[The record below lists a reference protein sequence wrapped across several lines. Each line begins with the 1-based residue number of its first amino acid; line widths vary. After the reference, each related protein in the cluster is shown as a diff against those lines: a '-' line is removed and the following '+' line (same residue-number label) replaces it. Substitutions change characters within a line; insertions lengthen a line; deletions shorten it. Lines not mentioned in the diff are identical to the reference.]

1 MPDLR
6 FFVIP
11 SVLLAATVAYV
22 VANPAGASVEP
33 LATPTPSV
41 TPRPTY
47 TPTPLPTPIPASQ
60 QLPGLNGR
68 LTYQS
73 AQGLVTVGFP
83 SGASVDS
90 PTIESHDWDSSDDG
104 VWRYHMRCDDN
115 GTGCQISLHTRG
127 GRFSLLDGRYDG
139 PVAKWQPGG
148 HVLAVA
154 VTDVPDGPAARIFVI
169 DDPNVP
175 VARLAYDAEDG
186 VVAAFEWTGGDL
198 LVAQNVGS
206 AGRIERV
213 GRDRTVRPIAELSA
227 PASYFYPSP
236 DGRTF
241 AFTQSDPAGWR
252 LFTVDALDGVVRD
265 LGPMG
270 SDGPDAIPVVNAPEN
285 QGKGGPM
292 YVAWSPDGSKLAFG
306 GGFEPPYIMTTVD
319 VASGAVARTEFP
331 SGYPGEIKWSPD
343 GAMLAVS
350 TYDAERTHHETWV
363 VEPDTGAGTH
373 LMDGCI
379 IVWSPDS
386 RFLAVHGEDVHGI
399 ALIDVISG
407 ARMHLTDSQAD
418 APLSWTE

>member
-33 LATPTPSV
+33 LATPAPSA

-47 TPTPLPTPIPASQ
+47 TPTPTPTPIPASQ
-60 QLPGLNGR
+60 QLPGLSGR

-73 AQGLVTVGFP
+73 AQGLRAVEFP

-104 VWRYHMRCDDN
+104 VWRYNMRCNDN

-127 GRFSLLDGRYDG
+127 GRFTLLGGSYDS

-148 HVLAVA
+148 HALAI
-154 VTDVPDGPAARIFVI
+154 TDAPEGAAARIFVI
-169 DDPNVP
+169 DDPSVP
-175 VARLAYDAEDG
+175 IARLAYDAEDG
-186 VVAAFEWTGGDL
+186 VVAAFEWSGDDL
-198 LVAQNVGS
+198 LIALHVGGARQLQLVS
-206 AGRIERV
+206 
-213 GRDRTVRPIAELSA
+213 RTGSIRAVAELSA
-227 PASYFYPSP
+227 SVSYFYPSP

-241 AFTQSDPAGWR
+241 AFTQSDPAGWH
-252 LFTVDALDGVVRD
+252 LMTVDALKETVVD

-270 SDGPDAIPVVNAPEN
+270 FGGPGAVPVVSAPEN

-306 GGFEPPYIMTTVD
+306 GGFEPPYIMTTVN
-319 VASGAVARTEFP
+319 VASGAEAKTEFP
-331 SGYPGEIKWSPD
+331 SGYPGEIKWSLD
-343 GAMLAVS
+343 GATLAVS

-363 VEPDTGAGTH
+363 VDPDTGAGRH

-407 ARMHLTDSQAD
+407 ARMQLTDSQAD
-418 APLSWTE
+418 APVSWTE

>member
-22 VANPAGASVEP
+22 VANPSGASVEP
-33 LATPTPSV
+33 LATSTPSA
-41 TPRPTY
+41 TRWPTY
-47 TPTPLPTPIPASQ
+47 TPTPSPTPIPATQ
-60 QLPGLNGR
+60 QVPGLSGR

-73 AQGLVTVGFP
+73 AQGLVTVEFP

-90 PTIESHDWDSSDDG
+90 PTIESHDRDSSDDG
-104 VWRYHMRCDDN
+104 VWRYHMRCNDS
-115 GTGCQISLHTRG
+115 GTDCQISLYTRG
-127 GRFSLLDGRYDG
+127 GRFTLLGGSYDG

-148 HVLAVA
+148 HALA
-154 VTDVPDGPAARIFVI
+154 VTDAPDGAAARIFVI
-169 DDPNVP
+169 DDPGVA
-175 VARLAYDAEDG
+175 VARLAYDAGDG
-186 VVAAFEWTGGDL
+186 VVAAFDWSGDDL
-198 LVAQNVGS
+198 LIAQHVGG
-206 AGRIERV
+206 ARQLQLV
-213 GRDRTVRPIAELSA
+213 GRNGSIRAVAELSA
-227 PASYFYPSP
+227 PVPYFYPSS

-241 AFTQSDPAGWR
+241 AFTQSDPAGWH
-252 LFTVDALDGVVRD
+252 LFTVDAVDSIVRD

-270 SDGPDAIPVVNAPEN
+270 SDGPGAIPVVSAPEN

-306 GGFEPPYIMTTVD
+306 GGFEPPYIMTTIN
-319 VASGAVARTEFP
+319 VASGGAARTEFP

-343 GAMLAVS
+343 GATLAVS

-363 VEPDTGAGTH
+363 VDPDTGAGTH

-386 RFLAVHGEDVHGI
+386 RFLAVHGEDVKGI
-399 ALIDVISG
+399 ALINVVSG
-407 ARMHLTDSQAD
+407 ARMHLTNSEAD